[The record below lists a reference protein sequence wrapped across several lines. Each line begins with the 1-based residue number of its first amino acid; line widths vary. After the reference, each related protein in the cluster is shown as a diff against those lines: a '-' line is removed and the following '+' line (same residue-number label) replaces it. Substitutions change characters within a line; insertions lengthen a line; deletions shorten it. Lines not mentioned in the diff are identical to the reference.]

1 MSWQAVRILS
11 TDKVLGKED
20 QPAIIYLC
28 FQRALEAQ
36 VTMGVKDKP
45 CHVLINRKLFTG
57 RRALLSDGSYGLI
70 RLPVAPGL
78 DLLMTY

>member
-1 MSWQAVRILS
+1 M
-11 TDKVLGKED
+11 
-20 QPAIIYLC
+20 
-28 FQRALEAQ
+28 
-36 VTMGVKDKP
+36 MGVKDKP